1 MKKTLLKAL
10 AAMAEKSI
18 ATANK
23 TTCIFYSYQPKA
35 PANIKNF
42 KK

>member
-1 MKKTLLKAL
+1 MKEKMLKVL
-10 AAMAEKSI
+10 AAIAEKNI

-23 TTCIFYSYQPKA
+23 TTCIFVSYQPKA
-35 PANIKNF
+35 PANIKDF

>member
-1 MKKTLLKAL
+1 MKTTLLKVL
-10 AAMAEKSI
+10 AVMAEKSI

-23 TTCIFYSYQPKA
+23 TNCSFISYQPKA
-35 PANIKNF
+35 PANIKDF

>member
-1 MKKTLLKAL
+1 MKEKMLKAL

-18 ATANK
+18 ATSNK
-23 TTCIFYSYQPKA
+23 TTCTVLSYQPKA
-35 PANIKNF
+35 PANIKDF